1 MAELQAGFDHLPLGD
16 VIRHLTGEDL
26 PLYHDQLAHGG
37 RDDPFW
43 AAVDFRAMLRDWE
56 IPILLVDGWHDY
68 PLPGVLED
76 YATLRDAPAPVHL
89 RIGAG
94 GHLGGGGEG
103 GMTDAPLDWF
113 DTYLRDQPG
122 LLSDRPV
129 TVHVQG
135 EGGDLARL
143 RRLAAAGHA
152 DTVVPPRPTV
162 GSRPTRPTPPA
173 NPTGTAT
180 TRPTRRRRWAASACS
195 PAARATTGRSKRGP
209 TCSCTRATCSP
220 SRSS

>member
-1 MAELQAGFDHLPLGD
+1 MT
-16 VIRHLTGEDL
+16 IRSGPRSTSAPCCATG
-26 PLYHDQLAHGG
+26 
-37 RDDPFW
+37 RS
-43 AAVDFRAMLRDWE
+43 
-56 IPILLVDGWHDY
+56 PILLVDGWHDY

-76 YATLRDAPAPVHL
+76 YAILRDAPAPVHL

-135 EGGDLARL
+135 EGGTWRDFDDWPPPATPTPWYLHARRSARA
-143 RRLAAAGHA
+143 RRARRHQ
-152 DTVVPPRPTV
+152 R
-162 GSRPTRPTPPA
+162 TRPVPL
-173 NPTGTAT
+173 
-180 TRPTRRRRWAASACS
+180 RPGRPDAGDGRHRHAHRRRARQS
-195 PAARATTGRSKRGP
+195 AARSART
-209 TCSCTRATCSP
+209 TCSSTRATCSP
-220 SRSS
+220 SRWS